1 MIDVTNLSC
10 KGQET
15 YLKYC
20 MKHDKPVNMADVVL
34 SEENQKK
41 IAEFITERKN
51 RMQIERIGLE
61 PMNRILMYGASGT
74 GKTYLTSALA
84 STLRLPMLHVDASQL
99 QSTVP
104 AAAIADIFELAYELK
119 KAIIFLDECDSICWA
134 RDDAGNQDDGAIRRA
149 NNTLF
154 QYLDQMNA
162 DYIFVGATNLYDKLD
177 VAFKRRFNIEMKFL
191 APKID
196 NFSQAVHKFMNTGFK
211 FIEDM
216 DPTVKAIV
224 DCQARNYSRMSYY
237 QIKDWVH
244 RTEKQAIF
252 KQQNYIRESDIYGL
266 LMSAMRMEVKY
277 DSENKPYLHQYGVQ
291 SK

>member
-1 MIDVTNLSC
+1 
-10 KGQET
+10 
-15 YLKYC
+15 
-20 MKHDKPVNMADVVL
+20 
-34 SEENQKK
+34 
-41 IAEFITERKN
+41 
-51 RMQIERIGLE
+51 
-61 PMNRILMYGASGT
+61 
-74 GKTYLTSALA
+74 
-84 STLRLPMLHVDASQL
+84 MLHIDASQL
-99 QSTVP
+99 QSAVP
-104 AAAIADIFELAYELK
+104 AAAIADVFELAYELRR
-119 KAIIFLDECDSICWA
+119 AIIFLDECDSICWA
-134 RDDAGNQDDGAIRRA
+134 RDDANNNDDGAIRRA

-191 APKID
+191 VPKID

-216 DPTVKAIV
+216 DPDVKAIV

-244 RTEKQAIF
+244 RIEKQAIF
-252 KQQNYIRESDIYGL
+252 KQQNYIKESDLYSL
-266 LMSAMRMEVKY
+266 LMAAMRMEVKY
-277 DSENKPYLHQYGVQ
+277 DSKGNPYLHQYGVQ